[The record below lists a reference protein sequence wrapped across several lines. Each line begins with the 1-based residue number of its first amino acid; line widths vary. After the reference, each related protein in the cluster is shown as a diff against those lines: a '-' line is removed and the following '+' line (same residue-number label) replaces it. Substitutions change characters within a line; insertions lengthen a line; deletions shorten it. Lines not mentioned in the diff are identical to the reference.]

1 MTSETE
7 TRGGSPVAPTIAAEF
22 NRKAAGYETDRL
34 GPWYMAQASLV
45 LKHLGR
51 TQGPVLDVGCG
62 TGWLIRRFSEENP
75 GARAIGVD
83 LSPGMIAEARR
94 RAGIENLTAPQFM
107 TGDWEARATEGR
119 IRALLPGGASAVVCI
134 STLHYFQDPRG
145 ALGTMLRLLAP
156 GGRLLVV
163 ERSRDRSVLT
173 ALWDFLHRK
182 VMRDH
187 VQFYREPE
195 LLEIIAGA
203 GFSQARAVARV
214 RRYVWKGKLFTSL
227 VLLEGRR

>member
-1 MTSETE
+1 MTPETG
-7 TRGGSPVAPTIAAEF
+7 TRGGSPVAPAIAAEF
-22 NRKAAGYETDRL
+22 DRKAAGYETDRL

-51 TQGPVLDVGCG
+51 TEGPVLDVGCG
-62 TGWLIRRFSEENP
+62 TGWFVRRFGEENP

-94 RAGIENLTAPQFM
+94 RARIEDLTGTEFV
-107 TGDWEARATEGR
+107 TGDWEARETEER
-119 IRALLPGGASAVVCI
+119 IRAMLPGGARAVVCI
-134 STLHYFQDPRG
+134 STLHYFQDPGG

-156 GGRLLVV
+156 GGRLLLV
-163 ERSRDRSVLT
+163 ERSRDRSILT

-182 VMRDH
+182 VIRDH
-187 VQFYREPE
+187 VQFYQEPE
-195 LLEIIAGA
+195 LLDIMAGA
-203 GFSQARAVARV
+203 GFSDARAVARV